1 MNLRAMALTLFM
13 VCLCPLWSWAQ
24 GDQGRYLL
32 LDGRMIERVEN
43 ADLRLGTMEKHP
55 ANPLFG
61 EEHPWEARFDNL
73 YPNVIRDEQEGIYK
87 IWYKTFTR
95 DAVTED
101 GQAVPTA
108 QRVRGTYGKFP
119 RKRGDGLCYAVS
131 RDGLKWEKPL
141 LDLHPWEGQPSNLV
155 AVGNHGV
162 GVFKDLHETD
172 PARRYKML
180 MRSGSMAVRFS
191 ADGLHWGEIV
201 SCREIDAAGDSHN
214 NAFWSPERKAYVG
227 ITRLFAQGPRQRVVG
242 WTESRDFVNW
252 TPAKEVLRGEPTA
265 QLYSMPVF
273 RYAGV
278 YLGLPAIFDTRE
290 DRVHTELAW
299 SPDTITWR
307 RIEPGRALIPR
318 GKTDGDYDW
327 GCVYA
332 SVPVILKDQVRIY
345 YGASNGPHTDWRD
358 TYLALATLRPD
369 GFAGYAPQDP
379 SRPAVVVTRTLEA
392 AGGEVRITADIEPGG
407 WVEATLFDE
416 KGNAQAVGRRVT
428 RSVTDGLA
436 VALDPRQRGKVRL
449 RLQFQRAQVYSF
461 VVGSAM

>member
-1 MNLRAMALTLFM
+1 MNQRVM
-13 VCLCPLWSWAQ
+13 VLPFLLACTWPLWAFAQ

-32 LDGRMIERVEN
+32 LDGRIIERLEN
-43 ADLRLGTMEKHP
+43 AELRLGMAEKHP

-73 YPNVIRDEQEGIYK
+73 YPNVIRDEQEGVYK

-95 DAVTED
+95 DALTDD
-101 GQAVPTA
+101 GRAVPPA
-108 QRVRGTYGKFP
+108 QRVRGTYGNFS
-119 RKRGDGLCYAVS
+119 RKRGDGLCYAIS
-131 RDGLKWEKPL
+131 QDGLKWEKPL

-162 GVFKDLHETD
+162 GVFKDLRDQD
-172 PARRYKML
+172 PERRYKML
-180 MRSGSMAVRFS
+180 MRSGGMAVRFS
-191 ADGLHWGEIV
+191 ADGLHWDKKVPCPEIA
-201 SCREIDAAGDSHN
+201 AAGDSHN
-214 NAFWSPERKAYVG
+214 NAIWSPERNTYVG

-242 WTESRDFVNW
+242 WTESPDFVNW

-265 QLYSMPVF
+265 QIYSMPVF

-278 YLGLPAIFDTRE
+278 YLGLPAVFHTRE

-299 SPDTITWR
+299 SPDTINWH

-318 GKTDGDYDW
+318 GETDGEYDW

-332 SVPVILKDQVRIY
+332 SVPVILEDQVRIY

-358 TYLALATLRPD
+358 TFLALATLRPD

-379 SRPAVVVTRTLEA
+379 SRPAVVETRTIEA
-392 AGGEVRITADIEPGG
+392 AGSEVRFTADIEPGG
-407 WVEATLFDE
+407 WVEVTLLDE
-416 KGNAQAVGRRVT
+416 QGNKRAGGRRVT

-436 VALDPRQRGKVRL
+436 AELDPQQSGKFRL
-449 RLQFQRAQVYSF
+449 RLQFERAQVYSF
-461 VVGSAM
+461 VVGDAL